1 MSVPNASAAPARPA
15 AAFGRHLAAYL
26 EVCKPKVVTAIVFT
40 AVVGM
45 FLAVP
50 GMVPV
55 DILLAGTIGIG
66 LGAAAGAA
74 FNHAVER
81 RIDAAMARTRNR
93 PVVSGILAPRS
104 VTVFACILAAG
115 SAGVLLLWVNWLTAA
130 LTLVST
136 TAYAVVYT
144 VWLKP
149 ATPQNIVI
157 GGAAGAMPPVIGWA
171 AVTGAVDPHSLLL
184 FLIIFAWT
192 PPHFWALAIHRRNE
206 YAAADVP
213 MLPVTHGVA
222 FTRLQILLYTLLL
235 LVASLLPYVTR
246 MSGIVYLAGAVAL
259 GAGFVY
265 YALALMF
272 RDDPAPSDANVRV
285 LDPLSVRHL
294 RLPAGGPSLP
304 VEDGLIGPRGG
315 LGVRTAVRR
324 RYSLSSTSA
333 PAPRERERALAGT
346 RTRPA
351 AARMARQSPGSR
363 RSPAASESAWC
374 ASRSEVVRREAEG
387 PRRCPPRSGPC
398 TATI

>member
-1 MSVPNASAAPARPA
+1 MTVPTAGAAPARPA
-15 AAFGRHLAAYL
+15 AVALGRHFTAYL
-26 EVCKPKVVTAIVFT
+26 EVCKPKVVVAIVFT

-50 GMVPV
+50 GMVPL
-55 DILLAGTIGIG
+55 DILLAGTAGIG

-74 FNHAVER
+74 FNHAVEG
-81 RIDAAMARTRNR
+81 RIDAAMIRTRDR
-93 PVVSGILAPRS
+93 PVVSGLLAPRS

-115 SAGVLLLWVNWLTAA
+115 SAGVLLLWTNWLTAA

-157 GGAAGAMPPVIGWA
+157 GGAAGAMPPVIGWS
-171 AVTGAVDPHSLLL
+171 AVTGAVDPHALLL

-192 PPHFWALAIHRRNE
+192 PPHFWALAIHRRSE

-213 MLPVTHGVA
+213 MLPVTHGIA

-246 MSGIVYLAGAVAL
+246 MSGIVYLAGAVAF

-272 RDDPAPSDANVRV
+272 REDPA
-285 LDPLSVRHL
+285 
-294 RLPAGGPSLP
+294 LPMKTFG
-304 VEDGLIGPRGG
+304 
-315 LGVRTAVRR
+315 
-324 RYSLSSTSA
+324 YSIVYLFGIFA
-333 PAPRERERALAGT
+333 CLLVDHHF
-346 RTRPA
+346 
-351 AARMARQSPGSR
+351 Q
-363 RSPAASESAWC
+363 
-374 ASRSEVVRREAEG
+374 VVMV
-387 PRRCPPRSGPC
+387 
-398 TATI
+398 

>member
-1 MSVPNASAAPARPA
+1 MTVPRASAAA
-15 AAFGRHLAAYL
+15 ADSGAMPVRQCFAAYL
-26 EVCKPKVVTAIVFT
+26 EVCKPKIVVTIVFT

-55 DILLAGTIGIG
+55 DILLAGAAGIG

-81 RIDAAMARTRNR
+81 RIDMAMARTRNR
-93 PVVSGILAPRS
+93 PVVAGVLAPRS
-104 VTVFACILAAG
+104 VTVFACILAAA
-115 SAGVLLLWVNWLTAA
+115 SAGVLLVWVNWLTAA

-171 AVTGAVDPHSLLL
+171 AVTGAVDPHALLL
-184 FLIIFAWT
+184 FLIVFAWT
-192 PPHFWALAIHRRNE
+192 PPHFWALAIHRRSD

-235 LVASLLPYVTR
+235 LVASVLPYVTR
-246 MSGIVYLAGAVAL
+246 MSGIIYLAGAIVF
-259 GAGFVY
+259 GAVFVY

-272 RDDPAPSDANVRV
+272 RDDPT
-285 LDPLSVRHL
+285 
-294 RLPAGGPSLP
+294 LPMKTFG
-304 VEDGLIGPRGG
+304 
-315 LGVRTAVRR
+315 
-324 RYSLSSTSA
+324 YSIVYLFGIFA
-333 PAPRERERALAGT
+333 CLLVDHHF
-346 RTRPA
+346 
-351 AARMARQSPGSR
+351 Q
-363 RSPAASESAWC
+363 
-374 ASRSEVVRREAEG
+374 VVMV
-387 PRRCPPRSGPC
+387 
-398 TATI
+398 